1 MLVFEAEL
9 PVLESFALL
18 VDLQPSCDCP
28 ARPSLCLVG
37 AKCPETL
44 GSEGGGIGP
53 I

>member
-28 ARPSLCLVG
+28 DRPSLCLVG